1 MKKKKQ
7 WIEVS
12 IISPPPFQELLIGQL
27 ASIGFEGFLQLEDT
41 FSCYSPLTRWK
52 QGTRRLL
59 ENLLRNFEEEF
70 RVGHFPWSSRIIGEK
85 NWNETWEKSIGIV
98 EATNRIIIKP
108 SWRKLRKKDKG
119 KIVLHIDPKM
129 AFGTGH
135 HETTRLSMTL
145 LEEYLH
151 AGDKVLDFGCG
162 TGILAISAVKL
173 GAHSALAVD
182 NDPSAIENAIEN
194 ISRNRVSRHV
204 TLRLGNGSKLP
215 KQSYDLIIANIDLP
229 TITATLK
236 TLVKRLKS
244 RGSMIL
250 SGLLV
255 SDLTSFMNLISHQ
268 GIVPLEMVNEN
279 EWVSIALT
287 KADASDHN

>member
-1 MKKKKQ
+1 VKKNKQ
-7 WIEVS
+7 WIEVT
-12 IISPPPFQELLIGQL
+12 IVSPAPFQELLIGQL
-27 ASIGFEGFLQLEDT
+27 ASIGFEGFLQLEDS
-41 FSCYSPLTRWK
+41 FSCYSPLARWRHE
-52 QGTRRLL
+52 RRSLGI
-59 ENLLRNFEEEF
+59 LLRNFENEF
-70 RVGHFPWSSRIIGEK
+70 KVRHFSWKSRIIREK
-85 NWNETWEKSIGIV
+85 NWNETWEKSVGIV
-98 EATNRIIIKP
+98 EATQRIIIKP

-173 GAHSALAVD
+173 GAHSVLAID
-182 NDPSAIENAIEN
+182 NDPSAIENAAEN
-194 ISRNRVSRHV
+194 ISRNKVGRRVTS
-204 TLRLGNGSKLP
+204 RLGDGTKLQ
-215 KQSYDLIIANIDLP
+215 KHSYDLIIANIDLP
-229 TITATLK
+229 TISATLK
-236 TLVKRLKS
+236 HLVNRLKS

-255 SDLTSFMNLISHQ
+255 SDLTSFLNLISHQ
-268 GIVPLEMVNEN
+268 GIVPLEMINEN
-279 EWVSIALT
+279 EWVAIALT
-287 KADASDHN
+287 KADASDNN

>member
-1 MKKKKQ
+1 MKKKRQ
-7 WIEVS
+7 WIEVVIVS
-12 IISPPPFQELLIGQL
+12 QAPYQELLIGQL
-27 ASIGFEGFLQLEDT
+27 ASIGFEGFLQLEDS
-41 FSCYSPLTRWK
+41 FSCYSPLARWK
-52 QGTRRLL
+52 QGTRKSL
-59 ENLLRNFEEEF
+59 ENLLRNFENEF
-70 RVGHFPWSSRIIGEK
+70 EGRHFSWTSRIIGEK

-151 AGDKVLDFGCG
+151 EGDKVLDFGCG

-173 GAHSALAVD
+173 GAQSALAID
-182 NDPSAIENAIEN
+182 NDPWAIENAAEN
-194 ISRNRVSRHV
+194 ISRNRVGRRVAS
-204 TLRLGNGSKLP
+204 RLGNGTKLP
-215 KQSYDLIIANIDLP
+215 KHSYDLIIANIDLP

-236 TLVKRLKS
+236 HLVKRLRS
-244 RGSMIL
+244 RGSIIL

-279 EWVSIALT
+279 EWVAIALT
-287 KADASDHN
+287 KADASDNN

>member
-1 MKKKKQ
+1 MKKKRQ
-7 WIEVS
+7 WIEVT
-12 IISPPPFQELLIGQL
+12 IISPTPFQELLVGQL
-27 ASIGFEGFLQLEDT
+27 ASIGFEGFLQLEDS
-41 FSCYSPLTRWK
+41 FSCYAPLAHWK
-52 QGTRRLL
+52 KGTKRTLETLL
-59 ENLLRNFEEEF
+59 HNFENEF
-70 RVGHFPWSSRIIGEK
+70 KGLCFAWTSRIIGEK
-85 NWNETWEKSIGIV
+85 NWNETWERSIGIV

-151 AGDKVLDFGCG
+151 PGDKVLDFGCG
-162 TGILAISAVKL
+162 TGILAISAAKL
-173 GAHSALAVD
+173 GAHSALAID
-182 NDPSAIENAIEN
+182 NDPWAIENATQS
-194 ISRNRVSRHV
+194 ISRNRVGRRV
-204 TLRLGNGSKLP
+204 TARLGDGSKLP
-215 KQSYDLIIANIDLP
+215 KQPYDLIIANIDLP

-236 TLVKRLKS
+236 HLVKRLKS
-244 RGSMIL
+244 RGTMIL

-255 SDLTSFMNLISHQ
+255 TDLTNFMNLISHQ

-279 EWVSIALT
+279 EWVAIALT
-287 KADASDHN
+287 KADASDDH

>member
-1 MKKKKQ
+1 VKKKRQ
-7 WIEVS
+7 WIEVVIVS
-12 IISPPPFQELLIGQL
+12 QAPYQELLIGQL
-27 ASIGFEGFLQLEDT
+27 ASIGFEGFLQLEDS
-41 FSCYSPLTRWK
+41 FSCYSPLARWK
-52 QGTRRLL
+52 QGTRKSL
-59 ENLLRNFEEEF
+59 ENLLRNFENEF
-70 RVGHFPWSSRIIGEK
+70 EGRHFSWTSRIIGEK

-151 AGDKVLDFGCG
+151 EGDKVLDFGCG

-173 GAHSALAVD
+173 GAQSALAID
-182 NDPSAIENAIEN
+182 NDPWAIENAAEN
-194 ISRNRVSRHV
+194 ISRNRVGRRVAS
-204 TLRLGNGSKLP
+204 RLGNGTKLP
-215 KQSYDLIIANIDLP
+215 KHSYDLIIANIDLP

-236 TLVKRLKS
+236 HLVKRLRS
-244 RGSMIL
+244 RGSIIL

-279 EWVSIALT
+279 EWVAIALT
-287 KADASDHN
+287 KADASDNN